1 MNRIEYLKKKVS
13 ILLIVGLLL
22 AAIPMTVFAEKGQT
36 GGGSGS
42 ATPSSA
48 EKVEE
53 DVPDDEDES
62 DEEDVSDDS
71 DVTDKE
77 DASDEVDVT
86 DKEDEREEEISD
98 ATPSEADREEEEVD
112 EEFEEEF
119 QISATPSDALPLPE
133 EEPDLT
139 GIWTLDGVTSYQFD
153 EDGDGALLLPE
164 KKYGFT
170 YKLDGDQLFIDFAS
184 KRASDGTYTVT
195 LEGDRLILEG
205 GEGTI
210 GATFE
215 FEKIDEV
222 E

>member
-1 MNRIEYLKKKVS
+1 MNRIEHLKKKVS

-22 AAIPMTVFAEKGQT
+22 AAIPMTAFAEKGQA

-53 DVPDDEDES
+53 DGPDDEDAS
-62 DEEDVSDDS
+62 DEEDVSDDA

-77 DASDEVDVT
+77 D
-86 DKEDEREEEISD
+86 ISD
-98 ATPSEADREEEEVD
+98 ATPSEADRKDEEDEED

-119 QISATPSDALPLPE
+119 RISATPSEALPLPE

-153 EDGDGALLLPE
+153 EDGHGALLLPE

-170 YKLDGDQLFIDFAS
+170 YTLDGDQLSIDFAS

-195 LEGDRLILEG
+195 MDGDRLILEG
-205 GEGTI
+205 GKGTI

>member
-1 MNRIEYLKKKVS
+1 MNRIEHLKKKVS

-22 AAIPMTVFAEKGQT
+22 AAIPMTAFAEKGQA

-53 DVPDDEDES
+53 DGPDDEDAS
-62 DEEDVSDDS
+62 DEEDVSDDA

-77 DASDEVDVT
+77 D
-86 DKEDEREEEISD
+86 ISD
-98 ATPSEADREEEEVD
+98 ATPSEADREDEEDEED

-119 QISATPSDALPLPE
+119 RISATPSEALPLPE
-133 EEPDLT
+133 EELDLT

-170 YKLDGDQLFIDFAS
+170 YTLDGDQLSIDFAS

-195 LEGDRLILEG
+195 MDGDRLILEG
-205 GEGTI
+205 GKGTI
-210 GATFE
+210 GGTFE

>member
-1 MNRIEYLKKKVS
+1 MNRIEHLKKKVS

-22 AAIPMTVFAEKGQT
+22 AAIPMTAFAEKGQA

-53 DVPDDEDES
+53 DGPDDEDAS
-62 DEEDVSDDS
+62 DEEDVSDDA

-77 DASDEVDVT
+77 D
-86 DKEDEREEEISD
+86 ISD
-98 ATPSEADREEEEVD
+98 ATPSEADREDEEDEED

-119 QISATPSDALPLPE
+119 RISATPSEALPLPE

-170 YKLDGDQLFIDFAS
+170 YTLDGDQLSIDFAS

-195 LEGDRLILEG
+195 MDGDRLILEG
-205 GEGTI
+205 GKGTI

>member
-1 MNRIEYLKKKVS
+1 MNRIEHLKKKVS
-13 ILLIVGLLL
+13 ILLIVSLLL
-22 AAIPMTVFAEKGQT
+22 AVIPMTVFAENGQA

-62 DEEDVSDDS
+62 DEEDVSDD
-71 DVTDKE
+71 
-77 DASDEVDVT
+77 ADVT

-98 ATPSEADREEEEVD
+98 ALPSEADREEEEEEVD

>member
-1 MNRIEYLKKKVS
+1 MNKIEHLKKKVS
-13 ILLIVGLLL
+13 ILLIVSLLL
-22 AAIPMTVFAEKGQT
+22 AVIPMTVFAEKGQA

-42 ATPSSA
+42 ATPSSV

-62 DEEDVSDDS
+62 DEEDVSDD
-71 DVTDKE
+71 
-77 DASDEVDVT
+77 ADVT

-98 ATPSEADREEEEVD
+98 ALPSEADREEEEEEVD